1 MARHQRC
8 SGGNR
13 DGESSAPAAF
23 VYVAEVTRERRNR
36 SAGTHT
42 RSPPDPFRAPAHHAP
57 GNEHT
62 SLPGADRIDVAPR
75 AERCVCLPLR
85 NDAVQSQARSR
96 RCSFHSARNRR
107 QALKASSQRRH
118 ALAFVQDV
126 CSPQWRTI
134 AHGRRLM
141 SDSIQTSVWLGK
153 SLAVVFARVALFDL
167 CRVSFVERDSSGK
180 YGGGDGVVN
189 AIACYSTDTCN
200 RSRNIAVTSSPSGGI
215 VAPQGERLRRLHVTK
230 FVRRVSV
237 RSDIQQLIHPR
248 TPSRAKSGDC
258 DPSNPPRPLH
268 RIHRCCPCRSLRKTD
283 ARAPCCFSAGV
294 MTCLLSL
301 LARGCKHGAAYSA
314 GDDNAGQI

>member
-1 MARHQRC
+1 MRLARHQRS

-23 VYVAEVTRERRNR
+23 VYVADVTRERRNR

-42 RSPPDPFRAPAHHAP
+42 RSPPDPFRAPAPHAP
-57 GNEHT
+57 RNEHT
-62 SLPGADRIDVAPR
+62 SRPEADRIDVAPR

-141 SDSIQTSVWLGK
+141 SDSIQTSVW
-153 SLAVVFARVALFDL
+153 
-167 CRVSFVERDSSGK
+167 E
-180 YGGGDGVVN
+180 
-189 AIACYSTDTCN
+189 
-200 RSRNIAVTSSPSGGI
+200 
-215 VAPQGERLRRLHVTK
+215 
-230 FVRRVSV
+230 
-237 RSDIQQLIHPR
+237 
-248 TPSRAKSGDC
+248 
-258 DPSNPPRPLH
+258 
-268 RIHRCCPCRSLRKTD
+268 
-283 ARAPCCFSAGV
+283 
-294 MTCLLSL
+294 SL
-301 LARGCKHGAAYSA
+301 LRCGRPFLRP
-314 GDDNAGQI
+314 

>member
-1 MARHQRC
+1 MRLARHQRC

-107 QALKASSQRRH
+107 QALNASSQRRH

-141 SDSIQTSVWLGK
+141 PDSIQMSVWESHLRWCLRGLRCSICAGSA
-153 SLAVVFARVALFDL
+153 SL
-167 CRVSFVERDSSGK
+167 
-180 YGGGDGVVN
+180 N
-189 AIACYSTDTCN
+189 AI
-200 RSRNIAVTSSPSGGI
+200 
-215 VAPQGERLRRLHVTK
+215 
-230 FVRRVSV
+230 
-237 RSDIQQLIHPR
+237 
-248 TPSRAKSGDC
+248 
-258 DPSNPPRPLH
+258 H
-268 RIHRCCPCRSLRKTD
+268 RGNT
-283 ARAPCCFSAGV
+283 
-294 MTCLLSL
+294 
-301 LARGCKHGAAYSA
+301 
-314 GDDNAGQI
+314 